1 MGFEIENIHLQAQL
15 QATAEQSEGL
25 MGLRL

>member
-1 MGFEIENIHLQAQL
+1 MGFKIENIHLQVQL

-25 MGLRL
+25 MGLCL